1 MKYLILLLLLN
12 FQNINNQ
19 PLTNDVEITIESSDQ
34 MKYNLSEIR
43 VESGQTV
50 TLTLV
55 HTGSLPKVA
64 MGHNWVLLER
74 GTDVRSFALGAMKSK
89 DNQYLPDSGYI
100 VATDLIGGGEQ
111 TTITFTAPSS
121 GEYDFICSFPGHY
134 GLMQGKLI
142 VG

>member
-12 FQNINNQ
+12 LQTINNQ
-19 PLTNDVEITIESSDQ
+19 ALTDNVDITIESSDQ
-34 MKYNLSEIR
+34 MKFNLSEIR
-43 VESGQTV
+43 VESGQTI

-55 HTGSLPKVA
+55 HTGSLPKIA

-74 GTDVRSFALGAMKSK
+74 GTDIRSFALGAMKSK
-89 DNQYLPDSGYI
+89 DNQYLPDNGYI

-134 GLMQGKLI
+134 GLMKGKL
-142 VG
+142 VVE

>member
-1 MKYLILLLLLN
+1 MKYLILILLLN
-12 FQNINNQ
+12 FQNISNQ
-19 PLTNDVEITIESSDQ
+19 PLTNDVQVTIESSDQ

-43 VESGQTV
+43 VKSGQTV

-64 MGHNWVLLER
+64 MGHNWVLLES
-74 GTDVRSFALGAMKSK
+74 GTDVRSFAIESIKYK

-100 VATDLIGGGEQ
+100 VATDLIGGGEK